1 MRTLIQ
7 APRRDSGG
15 FTLIECLITVTIL
28 AVVFT
33 SAISI
38 GNSGRRAFE
47 QNNSASQLDAVAR
60 RTLDRVAAELT
71 PAVRTSLAPNAQ
83 GPLGASTL
91 AFRVSQGVSAGV
103 LQTSSLTQLRWQQDP
118 DDPDDGIDNDGDGGV
133 DEGEIVL
140 THNLGD
146 ADEISTVI
154 ARDVAEYL
162 EGETPNLADDNGN
175 GLSDE
180 RGFSI
185 SADADGNLTIRIS
198 FFTMDPDRRVTWRT
212 VETGVH
218 MRN

>member
-1 MRTLIQ
+1 MRTLSHET
-7 APRRDSGG
+7 RRETGG
-15 FTLIECLITVTIL
+15 FTVIECLVMVTIL

-47 QNNSASQLDAVAR
+47 QNNSAAQLDALAR
-60 RTLDRVAAELT
+60 RTLERVAVELT

-83 GPLGASTL
+83 GPLGTSTL
-91 AFRVSQGVSAGV
+91 AFRVSQGVAGGV

-118 DDPDDGIDNDGDGGV
+118 DDANDGIDNDGDGAV

-140 THNLGD
+140 TRNLGD

-162 EGETPNLADDNGN
+162 EGETANLADDNGN
-175 GLSDE
+175 GLTDE

-185 SADADGNLTIRIS
+185 SADADGTVTIRIS
-198 FFTMDPDRRVTWRT
+198 FITLDPDRRVTWRT